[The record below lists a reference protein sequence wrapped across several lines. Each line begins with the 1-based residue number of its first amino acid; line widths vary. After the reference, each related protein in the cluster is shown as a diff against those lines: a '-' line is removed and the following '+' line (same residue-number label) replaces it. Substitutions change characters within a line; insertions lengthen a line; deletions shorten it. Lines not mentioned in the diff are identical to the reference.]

1 MNKNQQSNPNQLCF
15 SIGRPLT
22 VLLEEVQ
29 TSSSDTNLK
38 QAAEQMLEALQTFE
52 IANKPGVSKSAIT
65 SQAIYEILTK

>member
-15 SIGRPLT
+15 SIGRPLA

-29 TSSSDTNLK
+29 NSSSDTNLI
-38 QAAEQMLEALQTFE
+38 QAAEQILEALQTFE
-52 IANKPGVSKSAIT
+52 IANKPGVSKSTRT

>member
-1 MNKNQQSNPNQLCF
+1 MNKKQQINSNQLSF
-15 SIGRPLT
+15 SMGEPLA

-29 TSSSDTNLK
+29 NSSSDTNLK
-38 QAAEQMLEALQTFE
+38 QAAEQMLEALETFE

>member
-1 MNKNQQSNPNQLCF
+1 MNKKQINSNQLCF
-15 SIGRPLT
+15 SVGRPLA

-29 TSSSDTNLK
+29 NSSSDTNLK

>member
-15 SIGRPLT
+15 SIGRPLA

-29 TSSSDTNLK
+29 DSSSDTKLI
-38 QAAEQMLEALQTFE
+38 QAAEQILEALQTFE
-52 IANKPGVSKSAIT
+52 IANKPGVSKSART

>member
-1 MNKNQQSNPNQLCF
+1 MNKKQQINSNQLSF
-15 SIGRPLT
+15 SIGRPLA

-29 TSSSDTNLK
+29 NSSSDTNLK

>member
-1 MNKNQQSNPNQLCF
+1 MNKKQQINSNQLSF
-15 SIGRPLT
+15 SIGRPLA

-29 TSSSDTNLK
+29 NSSSDTNLK
-38 QAAEQMLEALQTFE
+38 QAAEQMLEALETFE

>member
-1 MNKNQQSNPNQLCF
+1 MNKKQQINSNQLSF

-29 TSSSDTNLK
+29 NSSSDTNLK
-38 QAAEQMLEALQTFE
+38 QAAEQMLEALHTFE

>member
-1 MNKNQQSNPNQLCF
+1 MNKKQQINSNQLSF

-29 TSSSDTNLK
+29 NSSCDTNLK
-38 QAAEQMLEALQTFE
+38 QAAEQMLEALHTFE
-52 IANKPGVSKSAIT
+52 TANKPGVSKSAIT

>member
-1 MNKNQQSNPNQLCF
+1 MNKKQQSSSNQLCF

-29 TSSSDTNLK
+29 NSSSDTNLK
-38 QAAEQMLEALQTFE
+38 QAAAQMLEALQTFE
-52 IANKPGVSKSAIT
+52 IANKPGVSKSATT